1 METTRNKNISALM
14 AEAENE
20 ENANSLIHLH
30 SLDEQDRFIKPEL
43 IGQGGRKQVFRC
55 YDKKT
60 QREVALARL
69 TDSDTDQDSL
79 VYEALLIAS
88 LNHPNIINIYDI
100 GLDEN
105 GAPYFLMEYLDG
117 GTLKDFLACHRTKSE
132 IVRTFRDICAAISYA
147 HDNHIIHLDIKPDN
161 ILFNSY
167 GAPIM
172 CDWGISGSCC
182 DSLENL
188 ICDDSSQLR
197 LLTREMTL
205 HGQIKGTPGFAS
217 PEQLT
222 LNKAKSEKSDVYSL
236 GALLY
241 YMLYGEKATPSL
253 TIKNFDSTSRNGQKS
268 FHIDRYLK
276 MIMEKSLN
284 ESSKNRY
291 QNAHELLQDI
301 NAYLVGASISQ
312 DSKFSPYWWFKFIAR
327 KRTAFLLL
335 TICLSFLAVW
345 AALNKRNQF
354 LNQEAKQ
361 LEEQLS
367 TLAFEQAL
375 YTKHSP
381 LNTAQ
386 HQELL
391 HKMLSTSI
399 YETPPEDLRT
409 HIESLDALFKKAR
422 KDYPDDPVITSCYH
436 FYLCSILSLDRIQV
450 LPHMSTQMDD
460 HFIHITKALPAF
472 SYDKTK
478 RPSSE
483 ELLSILDTIANI
495 PSLTPY
501 LHDRIHLFMFNIL
514 RCDACLSP
522 TDKDYNKS
530 VLKLIEI
537 INNLDQSNF
546 CTYSE
551 KEKTL
556 ILSRT
561 SHIVYRRNRFS
572 KDSFLSYLK
581 LQKLIFTGNKPFL
594 ISCLHGAK
602 IETLDISQLKHINRH
617 LSREVKGLRSP
628 DSVEIKG
635 LQHVIVKD
643 SKQSAYLKSIL
654 NNSDQITFTTVSSR

>member
-1 METTRNKNISALM
+1 METSRIKNISTLI
-14 AEAENE
+14 AEAESGEHRN
-20 ENANSLIHLH
+20 NHSYLH
-30 SLDEQDRFIKPEL
+30 SSHDKGRFTDFTL
-43 IGQGGRKQVFRC
+43 IGEGGRKKIYKCFDQ
-55 YDKKT
+55 KT
-60 QREVALARL
+60 QRDVALARL
-69 TDSDTDQDSL
+69 KNDNANHNAL
-79 VYEALLIAS
+79 VYEALLISS
-88 LNHPNIINIYDI
+88 LNHPNIVNIYDI
-100 GLDEN
+100 GVDEN
-105 GAPYFLMEYLDG
+105 EAPYFLMEYLNG
-117 GTLKDFLACHRTKSE
+117 GTLKDFLASPRTKSE
-132 IVRTFRDICAAISYA
+132 IVSTFRDICDAISYA
-147 HDNHIIHLDIKPDN
+147 HDHSIIHLDIKPDN
-161 ILFNSY
+161 ILFNSRE
-167 GAPIM
+167 APIV
-172 CDWGISGSCC
+172 CDWGISINSC
-182 DSLENL
+182 DNLEQL
-188 ICDDSSQLR
+188 LDDKSSQLR
-197 LLTREMTL
+197 LLTREITL

-217 PEQLT
+217 PEQLS

-241 YMLYGEKATPSL
+241 YMLYGEKAAPSL
-253 TIKNFDSTSRNGQKS
+253 TIKNFDSTSRHGQKS

-284 ESSKNRY
+284 EASTNRY

-354 LNQEAKQ
+354 LNQEAKL

-381 LNTAQ
+381 LNTTQ

-399 YETPPEDLRT
+399 YETPPEDLKT

-460 HFIHITKALPAF
+460 HFIHITKALPSL
-472 SYDKTK
+472 SYDKTR

-495 PSLTPY
+495 PSLNPY
-501 LHDRIHLFMFNIL
+501 LRDRIYLFMFNIL

-522 TDKDYNKS
+522 IDKDYNEH

-537 INNLDQSNF
+537 TNSIDKQNF
-546 CTYSE
+546 YTYNK

-556 ILSRT
+556 TLSPT
-561 SHIVYRRNRFS
+561 FYIGYRRVRFA
-572 KDSFLSYLK
+572 KDSFLSYLRLRK
-581 LQKLIFTGNKPFL
+581 LAVTGDSPFL
-594 ISCLHGAK
+594 ASYLHGAL
-602 IETLDISQLKHINRH
+602 IETLDVSQLTRLNRH
-617 LSREVKGLRSP
+617 LPDAVQGLRTP
-628 DSVEIKG
+628 HSVQIIG
-635 LQHVIVKD
+635 LQHVIVRD
-643 SKQSAYLKSIL
+643 SKQEEFLKL
-654 NNSDQITFTTVSSR
+654 LLHNSENITFTISHPL